1 MKWVK
6 NDHGNTIAEIVE
18 YNTGISTKEFLNP
31 KRDPYLAN
39 LEDAV
44 QFIQKEIAAGS
55 KISVIGDYDCDGITS
70 STIMDL
76 ALTEASG
83 VEPYIRIPR
92 RFSEGYGLS
101 MKIIDEIDEGLI
113 ITVDNGIAA
122 IDQIKAAKEK
132 GLKVVVIDHHLPVQ
146 DDKTGK
152 ITLPEADI
160 ILDPHAIPGSDFKNY
175 CGAGLA
181 YRVAKLLVPNS
192 PLLTPML
199 ALASI
204 GTVADVMTLT
214 GDNRNIV
221 IDGLEAVRKR
231 KITTGLD
238 LLLNALKLEYV
249 TEGDY
254 GFKLGPVMNAA
265 GRLHDDGPIAV
276 IDVLKTNFDVHDLSN
291 TYKLIDLEAKV
302 NKLIENNE
310 DRKEIVRTSMAEA
323 EDLMTEETLR
333 KPIILYSPNFSE
345 GIIGIIAGQ
354 LAEEYCTPAL
364 VFTDSKTPGVLK
376 GSGRTYGTV
385 HLKHMLDSVSEYFVR
400 YGGHAGAAGMSVKA
414 EDLETLKT
422 VLNEKLKDVDFGV
435 DKDHLYYDLEIPIS
449 EVDHYLN
456 ELDTF
461 APYGE
466 GNPQIVFKVD
476 GFICSPVAGKFTKP
490 MGKYQEHV
498 KFYGKK
504 VSAIGFDLNK
514 RYFDE
519 GEPKSMDF
527 VGMLGRN
534 FYKGVF
540 YDQIEA
546 LDFQA
551 VKKEKTKMCQSLED
565 LLVFA

>member
-1 MKWVK
+1 
-6 NDHGNTIAEIVE
+6 
-18 YNTGISTKEFLNP
+18 
-31 KRDPYLAN
+31 
-39 LEDAV
+39 
-44 QFIQKEIAAGS
+44 
-55 KISVIGDYDCDGITS
+55 
-70 STIMDL
+70 
-76 ALTEASG
+76 
-83 VEPYIRIPR
+83 
-92 RFSEGYGLS
+92 
-101 MKIIDEIDEGLI
+101 
-113 ITVDNGIAA
+113 
-122 IDQIKAAKEK
+122 
-132 GLKVVVIDHHLPVQ
+132 
-146 DDKTGK
+146 
-152 ITLPEADI
+152 
-160 ILDPHAIPGSDFKNY
+160 
-175 CGAGLA
+175 
-181 YRVAKLLVPNS
+181 
-192 PLLTPML
+192 
-199 ALASI
+199 
-204 GTVADVMTLT
+204 
-214 GDNRNIV
+214 
-221 IDGLEAVRKR
+221 
-231 KITTGLD
+231 
-238 LLLNALKLEYV
+238 
-249 TEGDY
+249 
-254 GFKLGPVMNAA
+254 MNAA

-435 DKDHLYYDLEIPIS
+435 
-449 EVDHYLN
+449 N

>member
-1 MKWVK
+1 M
-6 NDHGNTIAEIVE
+6 
-18 YNTGISTKEFLNP
+18 
-31 KRDPYLAN
+31 
-39 LEDAV
+39 
-44 QFIQKEIAAGS
+44 
-55 KISVIGDYDCDGITS
+55 
-70 STIMDL
+70 
-76 ALTEASG
+76 
-83 VEPYIRIPR
+83 
-92 RFSEGYGLS
+92 
-101 MKIIDEIDEGLI
+101 
-113 ITVDNGIAA
+113 
-122 IDQIKAAKEK
+122 
-132 GLKVVVIDHHLPVQ
+132 
-146 DDKTGK
+146 
-152 ITLPEADI
+152 
-160 ILDPHAIPGSDFKNY
+160 
-175 CGAGLA
+175 
-181 YRVAKLLVPNS
+181 
-192 PLLTPML
+192 
-199 ALASI
+199 
-204 GTVADVMTLT
+204 
-214 GDNRNIV
+214 
-221 IDGLEAVRKR
+221 
-231 KITTGLD
+231 
-238 LLLNALKLEYV
+238 
-249 TEGDY
+249 
-254 GFKLGPVMNAA
+254 
-265 GRLHDDGPIAV
+265 
-276 IDVLKTNFDVHDLSN
+276 
-291 TYKLIDLEAKV
+291 EAKV

-435 DKDHLYYDLEIPIS
+435 DTDHLYYDLEIPIS

-551 VKKEKTKMCQSLED
+551 IKKEKTKMCQSLED